1 MSILISEAKIL
12 DPQSPF
18 NGKKA
23 NVLIKD
29 GVISSIGTNRP
40 KADET
45 IIAKGAILSPGW
57 MDLQANFCDPGNE
70 HKEDLVSGRN
80 VAMAGGFTDVAV
92 LPNTKPVIQTK
103 NDVEYIKRGN
113 RNSLVQLWP
122 IAAISKNIEGEDFTE
137 ILDLEAAGAVAF
149 SDGIKPLWNT
159 DLLRKSMQYVQ
170 KFDGLIID
178 RPQEKWLSQFGV
190 MNEGVNSALVGMKG
204 IPAVAEE
211 VAVARDLKILEYT
224 GGKIHLSNIST
235 AKAVVLIRKAKKKGL
250 NVTCDVAIHQLIYTD
265 DNILD
270 FEANYKVDPPLRTKK
285 DIKALIKG
293 LNDGTIDAIV
303 SGHQPQDEESKK
315 LEYDHASNGMNNMQ
329 VLLPMLNMIAS
340 EVPMALLIEKLT
352 SGPRAILGFTNP
364 IIEKGSL
371 ANITL
376 FHPTQKWTFDTKTN
390 QSKAVNS
397 PLFGQEV
404 SGKVL
409 AVFNNGFYQV
419 D

>member
-1 MSILISEAKIL
+1 M
-12 DPQSPF
+12 
-18 NGKKA
+18 
-23 NVLIKD
+23 
-29 GVISSIGTNRP
+29 
-40 KADET
+40 
-45 IIAKGAILSPGW
+45 AKGAILSPGW

-149 SDGIKPLWNT
+149 SDGVKPLWNT

>member
-12 DPQSPF
+12 DPQSPY
-18 NGKKA
+18 NGKKV

-29 GVISSIGTNRP
+29 GVISSIGTTRS
-40 KADET
+40 KADKT
-45 IIAKGAILSPGW
+45 IMAKGAILSPGW
-57 MDLQANFCDPGNE
+57 MDLQANFNDPGHE
-70 HKEDLVSGRN
+70 YKEDLVSGRN

-103 NDVEYIKRGN
+103 NDINYIKKGN
-113 RNSLVQLWP
+113 SSSLVQLWP

-137 ILDLEAAGAVAF
+137 ILDLEAAGAIAF
-149 SDGIKPLWNT
+149 SDGVKPLWNT

-204 IPAVAEE
+204 IPALAEE
-211 VAVARDLKILEYT
+211 IAVARDIKILEYT

-250 NVTCDVAIHQLIYTD
+250 NITCDVAIHQLIYTD

-270 FEANYKVDPPLRTKK
+270 FESNFKVDPPLRTKK

-303 SGHQPQDEESKK
+303 SAHQPQDEESKK
-315 LEYDHASNGMNNMQ
+315 LEFDHAEDGMNNMQ
-329 VLLPMLNMIAS
+329 VMLPMLNMIAKD
-340 EVPMALLIEKLT
+340 VPLKLLIEKLT
-352 SGPRAILGFTNP
+352 CGPRTILGMDKAS
-364 IIEKGSL
+364 IDKGSM

-376 FHPTQKWTFDTKTN
+376 FNPRQKWIYDEATN
-390 QSKAVNS
+390 QSKVVNS
-397 PLFGQEV
+397 PLFGQELT
-404 SGKVL
+404 GKVI
-409 AVFNNGFYQV
+409 AVFNNGLHQEF
-419 D
+419 

>member
-12 DPQSPF
+12 DPQSPY

-23 NVLIKD
+23 NVVIKD

-40 KADET
+40 KADKT

-57 MDLQANFCDPGNE
+57 LDLQANFCDPGNE
-70 HKEDLVSGRN
+70 HKEDLESGRK

-92 LPNTKPVIQTK
+92 LPNTNPAIQTK
-103 NDVEYIKRGN
+103 NDVKYIKRGN
-113 RNSLVQLWP
+113 DSSLVQLWP
-122 IAAISKNIEGEDFTE
+122 IAAISKNIEGEDFTD
-137 ILDLEAAGAVAF
+137 ILDLESAGAIAF
-149 SDGIKPLWNT
+149 SDGTKPIWNT
-159 DLLRKSMQYVQ
+159 DLLRKSMLYVQ
-170 KFDGLIID
+170 KFDGLVID

-204 IPAVAEE
+204 IPALAEE

-235 AKAVVLIRKAKKKGL
+235 AKAVVLIRKAKKKGIS
-250 NVTCDVAIHQLIYTD
+250 VTCDVAIHQLIYTD

-270 FEANYKVDPPLRTKK
+270 FESNYKVDPPLRTKK
-285 DIKALIKG
+285 DIKALLKG

-303 SGHQPQDEESKK
+303 SAHQPQDEENKK
-315 LEYDHASNGMNNMQ
+315 LEFDYAANGMNNMQ
-329 VLLPMLNMIAS
+329 VLLPMLNMIAN
-340 EVPMALLIEKLT
+340 EIPMTLLIKKLT
-352 SGPRAILGFTNP
+352 SGPRAILGLDNP
-364 IIEKGSL
+364 VIDKGSL

-376 FHPTQKWTFDTKTN
+376 FHPTQKWTFNAGTN

-409 AVFNNGFYQV
+409 AVFNNGFYQEV
-419 D
+419 

>member
-211 VAVARDLKILEYT
+211 GAVARDLKILEYT

>member
-12 DPQSPF
+12 DPQSPY
-18 NGKKA
+18 NGKKV

-29 GVISSIGTNRP
+29 GVISSIGTTRP
-40 KADET
+40 KADKT
-45 IIAKGAILSPGW
+45 INAKGAILSPGW
-57 MDLQANFCDPGNE
+57 MDLQANFCDPGYE
-70 HKEDLVSGRN
+70 YKEDLVSGRN

-103 NDVEYIKRGN
+103 NDINYIKKGN
-113 RNSLVQLWP
+113 SSSLVQLWP
-122 IAAISKNIEGEDFTE
+122 IAAISKNTEGEDFTE

-170 KFDGLIID
+170 KFDGLVIN
-178 RPQEKWLSQFGV
+178 RPQEIWLSQFGV

-204 IPAVAEE
+204 IPALAEE
-211 VAVARDLKILEYT
+211 IAVARDLKILEYT

-235 AKAVVLIRKAKKKGL
+235 VKAVALIRKAKKKGL

-270 FEANYKVDPPLRTKK
+270 FESNFKVNPPLRAKK

-293 LNDGTIDAIV
+293 LIDGTINAIV
-303 SGHQPQDEESKK
+303 SAHQPQDEESKK
-315 LEYDHASNGMNNMQ
+315 LEFDEAEDGMNNMQ
-329 VLLPMLNMIAS
+329 VMLPMLNMIAKD
-340 EVPMALLIEKLT
+340 VPMKLLIEKLT
-352 SGPRAILGFTNP
+352 SGPRGILGLDNP
-364 IIEKGSL
+364 VIDKGSL
-371 ANITL
+371 ANVTL
-376 FHPTQKWTFDTKTN
+376 YNPTQKWVFDADTN
-390 QSKAVNS
+390 QSKAANS
-397 PLFGQEV
+397 PLFEQEL

-409 AVFNNGFYQV
+409 AVFNNGLHQEF
-419 D
+419 